1 MKIDKHKHRKGQALV
16 EAAFVLFIVVLF
28 TFAITEF
35 GRAMYIKNMLN
46 NAARAGARQA
56 VVTGSLSVNT
66 TCVSG
71 SSGAD
76 YPVASFPYKP
86 SQISAS
92 TDLIKYNISRG
103 LFAVVPEY
111 VYADICCPDCS
122 TTTASSGKTITV
134 TVTAPFDP
142 VIKLFNDPVNHPKLQ
157 ITDKLVGQAS
167 MRYE

>member
-56 VVTGSLSVNT
+56 VVTGSLPLSRTYNFSAV
-66 TCVSG
+66 
-71 SSGAD
+71 
-76 YPVASFPYKP
+76 P
-86 SQISAS
+86 SDQVGLKI
-92 TDLIKYNISRG
+92 YNG
-103 LFAVVPEY
+103 LMYVPKSL
-111 VYADICCPDCS
+111 V
-122 TTTASSGKTITV
+122 TASVACTGATGCSGMYAGTGATITV
-134 TVTAPFDP
+134 TVSSPFSP
-142 VIKLFNDPVNHPKLQ
+142 FVNLFQ
-157 ITDKLVGQAS
+157 ITSTLVGQAS

>member
-1 MKIDKHKHRKGQALV
+1 MKIDTHKHRKGQALV

-56 VVTGSLSVNT
+56 VVTGSLPVSQPLFTFSNT
-66 TCVSG
+66 RP
-71 SSGAD
+71 AD
-76 YPVASFPYKP
+76 PVLAKIY
-86 SQISAS
+86 
-92 TDLIKYNISRG
+92 DGLMYVKYDT
-103 LFAVVPEY
+103 V
-111 VYADICCPDCS
+111 
-122 TTTASSGKTITV
+122 TASVSCVGCAGSYAAAGDTISV
-134 TVTAPFDP
+134 IVTAPFDP
-142 VIKLFNDPVNHPKLQ
+142 VIRLFNDPVNHPKLV